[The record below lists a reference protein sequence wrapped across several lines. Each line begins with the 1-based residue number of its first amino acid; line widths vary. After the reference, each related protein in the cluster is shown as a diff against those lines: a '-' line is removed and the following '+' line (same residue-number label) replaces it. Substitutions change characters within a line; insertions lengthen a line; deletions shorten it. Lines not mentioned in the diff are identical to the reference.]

1 MKTSNSD
8 RYKKSF
14 DNLHLSGDFSSRL
27 SESLEKER
35 EDKKVVNLFSAGK
48 IAAAIAICS
57 LTCGTACYACD
68 VGGIRTNFNIW
79 LNGSNQEIEV
89 QDNGDGSYTY
99 YDDNGHEYG
108 FGGVSL
114 GPNGE
119 ETPMTPDEYFEL
131 LNNEGVLRINDEG
144 RTLFYYHNLV
154 EDVTDFIE
162 DGELYLHVEDPSNPY
177 TYFAFTEISGNG
189 NYACST
195 GDSKEWFKD
204 YIEIDASDLITGDQA
219 LELGE
224 DETVSYAV
232 TTDEDN

>member
-1 MKTSNSD
+1 M
-8 RYKKSF
+8 
-14 DNLHLSGDFSSRL
+14 
-27 SESLEKER
+27 
-35 EDKKVVNLFSAGK
+35 VNLFSAGK

-154 EDVTDFIE
+154 EDVTDLIE

-219 LELGE
+219 LELDE

>member
-1 MKTSNSD
+1 MKTSNEE

-35 EDKKVVNLFSAGK
+35 EDKKVVKLFSAGK
-48 IAAAIAICS
+48 IAAAIVICS
-57 LTCGTACYACD
+57 LTCGTACYAAD

-99 YDDNGHEYG
+99 YDENGHEYG

-154 EDVTDFIE
+154 EDVTDLIE